1 TGVQT
6 CALPILAYSK
16 RSISRYIL
24 VFNVSSVIDCKRWFN
39 LRIVS
44 SASSILV
51 SVKRRQRFPNKDVND
66 LYQSSSD
73 SYKSFRMPGLNV
85 DSTIFISA
93 NVLTPVDILVL
104 LIFNASRISSS
115 VMASS
120 EKYRTPYSRPTDEVI
135 PYKFIFLAMA

>member
-1 TGVQT
+1 YMVASFLVVMIWCIFYIVST
-6 CALPILAYSK
+6 
-16 RSISRYIL
+16 ISLIL
-24 VFNVSSVIDCKRWFN
+24 VTVH
-39 LRIVS
+39 
-44 SASSILV
+44 
-51 SVKRRQRFPNKDVND
+51 RRQRFPNKDVND